1 MHSLSDTLLTKDPS
15 TEYREAVGR
24 ALDIPTSK
32 VVPFFGGF
40 LRELK
45 AIVTGVPSVIVL
57 PADDSQSLEVH
68 LFLSLCMSINDNI
81 KKVQK

>member
-1 MHSLSDTLLTKDPS
+1 MSIADEDLSTMHTLSDSLLTRDPS
-15 TEYREAVGR
+15 SEYREAVGR

-45 AIVTGVPSVIVL
+45 AIVNGVPSVIVL
-57 PADDSQSLEVH
+57 PSEENQSLEVSD
-68 LFLSLCMSINDNI
+68 LNYF
-81 KKVQK
+81 